1 MESSCKFYEPDI
13 QAQKEAEEM
22 ESLIPEI
29 FMGEEMD
36 SGGMDTPGDDPFAA
50 CGAFCKHLKSGRGYP
65 GEYVYYCCAEGN
77 MHIIDVDFN
86 GSEII

>member
-36 SGGMDTPGDDPFAA
+36 SGGMDTPRDDPFAA

-86 GSEII
+86 ESEII